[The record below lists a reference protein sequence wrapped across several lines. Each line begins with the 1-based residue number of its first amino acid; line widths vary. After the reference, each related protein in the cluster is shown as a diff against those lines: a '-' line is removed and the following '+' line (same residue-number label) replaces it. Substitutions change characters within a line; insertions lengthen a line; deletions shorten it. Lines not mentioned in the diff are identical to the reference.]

1 LAHENDTTAEGD
13 AQSLQKT
20 VSEIS
25 QKAPIDMALIA
36 KIKTTNADETN
47 PTTGQVRLYTKDA
60 IFLILTLRSMR
71 YLHIVVLTI
80 SWSASLVGF

>member
-36 KIKTTNADETN
+36 KD
-47 PTTGQVRLYTKDA
+47 KDYKC
-60 IFLILTLRSMR
+60 R
-71 YLHIVVLTI
+71 
-80 SWSASLVGF
+80 